1 MSIISEISA
10 GLVWCKVGGSAYM
23 DRDDPL
29 GVICPPVNSPGIA
42 RVKPKKI

>member
-29 GVICPPVNSPGIA
+29 GSHVPQSTLLVLHA
-42 RVKPKKI
+42 